1 MKKYNMADM
10 SRGVMSGHDEALNLA
25 EVLSMTDWSDEEVDR
40 IADLKVGERF
50 GDDILV
56 ERTK

>member
-10 SRGVMSGHDEALNLA
+10 SQGVMSGHDEALNLA
-25 EVLSMTDWSDEEVDR
+25 EVLNMTDWSDEEVDQ

-50 GDDILV
+50 GNDIIV